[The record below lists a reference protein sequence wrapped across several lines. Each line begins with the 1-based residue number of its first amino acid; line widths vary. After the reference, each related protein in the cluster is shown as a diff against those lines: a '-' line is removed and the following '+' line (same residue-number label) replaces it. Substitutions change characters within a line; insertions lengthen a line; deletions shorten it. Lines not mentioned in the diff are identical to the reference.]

1 MPGSI
6 YARTSSLGRRR
17 RTVSNYFTLIGH
29 TPLPTD
35 FTASPPGLQS
45 VDCQALLFTLFCCFC
60 PSVPIENS

>member
-1 MPGSI
+1 M
-6 YARTSSLGRRR
+6 
-17 RTVSNYFTLIGH
+17 SNYFTLIGH